1 MESGMNTILMVQILK
16 GNSREELDM
25 GGECSNGAMDRSM
38 MGSGTA
44 GEKLGVACGPV
55 LTVKAT

>member
-1 MESGMNTILMVQILK
+1 MNTILMVQILK

-25 GGECSNGAMDRSM
+25 GGECSNGAMDRCM
-38 MGSGTA
+38 MGSGMA
-44 GEKLGVACGPV
+44 GEKQGVACGPV